1 MTGEAIFVPGTLCD
15 ARIFAD
21 LRERLPDV
29 HGKVLDL
36 AAHESVE
43 AAAVSA
49 LADAPARFVAIG
61 FSLGGFVTLAM
72 LRLAPERLRGVVLI
86 AGNAH
91 PDAPENAATR
101 LADVERARDVGMAAF
116 VAERFPNDASR
127 HLIAAMAGAL
137 GHDAHARHAAMNITR
152 PDLRDT
158 AHCSAVPLLV
168 IAGERDPFCP
178 RERYEIAAAGPM
190 AQLRVIPG
198 AGHYLPIDAPDAVAA
213 AIRDWEVPA

>member
-1 MTGEAIFVPGTLCD
+1 VTGDAIFVPGTLCD

-21 LRERLPDV
+21 LRARLPDV
-29 HGKVLDL
+29 RGKVADL

-49 LADAPARFVAIG
+49 LADAPARFVAVG
-61 FSLGGFVTLAM
+61 FSLGGFVALEM
-72 LRLAPERLRGVVLI
+72 LRVAPERLRGVVLI

-101 LADVERARDVGMAAF
+101 TAEVERARDVGMATF
-116 VAERFPNDASR
+116 VTEWYPNDASR
-127 HLIAAMAGAL
+127 QLIIAMAAAL
-137 GHDAHARHAAMNITR
+137 GHDAHARHAAMNIAR
-152 PDLRDT
+152 PDLRDV
-158 AHCSAVPLLV
+158 AHGSAVPLLV
-168 IAGERDPFCP
+168 IAGERDPLCS

-190 AQLRVIPG
+190 AQLRVISG
-198 AGHYLPIDAPDAVAA
+198 AGHYLPIEAPDAVAA